1 MARRAS
7 PHPTSFGGR
16 RSLFERLKLIVEIL
30 AAYGPCL
37 LALRGNDLHHMLA
50 EARGAESRPKV
61 PSEET
66 TAVEAVSLG
75 TIVRRVL
82 AVLPTERRCL
92 IRSLVLVRLLER
104 RGLQNTLVIGVDN
117 VDRFAAHAWVEH
129 DGIRVLPAGTFQP
142 LLKL

>member
-1 MARRAS
+1 M
-7 PHPTSFGGR
+7 
-16 RSLFERLKLIVEIL
+16 
-30 AAYGPCL
+30 
-37 LALRGNDLHHMLA
+37 ALRGNDLRKMLA
-50 EARGAESRPKV
+50 KARGVKARPPV
-61 PSEET
+61 ASEELT
-66 TAVEAVSLG
+66 VVEAVSLG

-117 VDRFAAHAWVEH
+117 HETFAAHAWVEH
-129 DGIRVLPAGTFQP
+129 DGIRVLPAGPFQP